1 MKTVALHPSD
11 YLPGPPE
18 TKDYG
23 IGFIGCGGIV
33 IGSHLPAYENFGYNV
48 VAACAIGQGRLRVAQ
63 ERFGV
68 PQVTQRI
75 DDILENEEVRII
87 VFTPVA
93 RSSYRWQDYY
103 DQRSAV
109 ERVNSRLA
117 GGFGF
122 ERAGIRGLAKMR
134 LRVTMALTIMLAM
147 ALGRIRAGQPEHL
160 RSLIEPA

>member
-1 MKTVALHPSD
+1 MGDA
-11 YLPGPPE
+11 
-18 TKDYG
+18 
-23 IGFIGCGGIV
+23 
-33 IGSHLPAYENFGYNV
+33 
-48 VAACAIGQGRLRVAQ
+48 
-63 ERFGV
+63 
-68 PQVTQRI
+68 
-75 DDILENEEVRII
+75 VRIRLDEDRR

-117 GGFGF
+117 GGSGF
-122 ERAGIRGLAKMR
+122 ERARIRGLAKMR

-160 RSLIEPA
+160 RSLIKPA

>member
-48 VAACAIGQGRLRVAQ
+48 VAACAIGQGRSRVAQ

-75 DDILENEEVRII
+75 DDIRENEEVQII
-87 VFTPVA
+87 DLAVHAKRRLPI
-93 RSSYRWQDYY
+93 
-103 DQRSAV
+103 V
-109 ERVNSRLA
+109 ER
-117 GGFGF
+117 
-122 ERAGIRGLAKMR
+122 
-134 LRVTMALTIMLAM
+134 M

-160 RSLIEPA
+160 RSLIKPA